1 MAFQNQPISWCQRR
15 PQTDDSG
22 IVHWAVKSPD
32 TTVGSSS
39 SMGDL
44 GNYSVEGANRNKIY
58 AATFG
63 DHLFRTYFYRNGE
76 SHGLPASSLE
86 PLLIEISRSEYLHTY
101 TKTNEQF

>member
-39 SMGDL
+39 SMSGRKPWVVADP
-44 GNYSVEGANRNKIY
+44 GNSVEGGNK
-58 AATFG
+58 
-63 DHLFRTYFYRNGE
+63 N
-76 SHGLPASSLE
+76 
-86 PLLIEISRSEYLHTY
+86 
-101 TKTNEQF
+101 